1 MHEFAYTQKFLRDV
15 KKIKK
20 KHFDLSRLDQVLH
33 DLADYNSAL
42 LKRKYRNHWWKG
54 RWSKYEE
61 LHVDADRLLV
71 YKRDKNRTILTLMT
85 TGSHGQTL

>member
-1 MHEFAYTQKFLRDV
+1 MQKFLRDV

-85 TGSHGQTL
+85 IGSHGQTL

>member
-1 MHEFAYTQKFLRDV
+1 MYEFAYTQKFLRDV

-20 KHFDLSRLDQVLH
+20 KHFNLSRLDQVLD

-42 LKRKYRNHWWKG
+42 LKRKYRNLQLKG

-61 LHVDADRLLV
+61 LHVDADWLLV
-71 YKRDKNRTILTLMT
+71 YKRDKNQMILTLMT
-85 TGSHGQTL
+85 TGSHDQTL

>member
-1 MHEFAYTQKFLRDV
+1 MYEFAYTQKFLRDV

-85 TGSHGQTL
+85 IGSHGQTL

>member
-1 MHEFAYTQKFLRDV
+1 MYEFAYTQKFLRDV

-20 KHFDLSRLDQVLH
+20 KHFDLSRLDQVLD

-42 LKRKYRNHWWKG
+42 LKHKYRNHRLKG

-61 LHVDADRLLV
+61 LHVDADWLLV
-71 YKRDKNRTILTLMT
+71 YKRDKNRMILTLMT
-85 TGSHGQTL
+85 TGSHDQTL

>member
-1 MHEFAYTQKFLRDV
+1 MYEFAYTQMFLRDV

-20 KHFDLSRLDQVLH
+20 KHFDLSRLDQELD

-42 LKRKYRNHWWKG
+42 LKRKYRNHQLKG

-61 LHVDADRLLV
+61 LHVDADWLLV
-71 YKRDKNRTILTLMT
+71 YKRDKNRMILTLMT
-85 TGSHGQTL
+85 TGSHDQTL

>member
-1 MHEFAYTQKFLRDV
+1 MYEFAYTQKFLRDV

-20 KHFDLSRLDQVLH
+20 KHFDLSRLDQVLD

-42 LKRKYRNHWWKG
+42 LKRKYRNHQLKE

-61 LHVDADRLLV
+61 LHVDADWLLV
-71 YKRDKNRTILTLMT
+71 YKRDKNRMILTLMT
-85 TGSHGQTL
+85 TGSHDQTL

>member
-42 LKRKYRNHWWKG
+42 LKRKYRNHWRKG

>member
-1 MHEFAYTQKFLRDV
+1 MQKFLRDV

-71 YKRDKNRTILTLMT
+71 YKRDKNRTIFTLMT